1 YPDFPCRMPDDPA
14 TPAPHPTPAAAP
26 SPAAA
31 ADATPVAEVGMGGL
45 TPSQVGRLL
54 QAGSG
59 LFDSGADGPVR
70 AWEPP
75 PVEWLR
81 RALPQL
87 EITEF
92 LARGGMGAVYQG
104 RQRALGRPVAIKVL
118 PPELHGSWAR
128 DRDADEGDGQES
140 KLLYFVME
148 FIEGTDVGQLIAAE
162 GRLAPERAA
171 WIAVAVCDA
180 LAYAHEAGIVHRD
193 IKPSNVLIDPSG
205 RVKVADF
212 GLAKAFD
219 LESSVVTQ
227 SNLALGSP
235 DFAAPEILLP
245 GTTVDGRADLYAV
258 GVMLYQMLTGQ
269 IPRGRFELPGSLM
282 PQLGTRFDAILDR
295 ALQADPG
302 KRYATAA
309 ELKRDLERAVPPDG
323 CAAEPPSPAVSISR
337 PRVWRAPVVVAGAAI
352 LLVAGGLMLKSGM
365 ERNNGKPVPA
375 AHEGPAAEARPVAAG
390 VAYPVIGPDGKV
402 QFPIG
407 VWARIQTRDKE
418 AGRLA
423 NPENQRDGGWERLQD
438 VALAGGYERNC
449 TLMTNQGLRA
459 RFRGQRTGVDYP
471 QMQLRGLE
479 GKTPHYNL
487 HIRFGKIQIRL
498 SPSSPPSA

>member
-1 YPDFPCRMPDDPA
+1 
-14 TPAPHPTPAAAP
+14 
-26 SPAAA
+26 
-31 ADATPVAEVGMGGL
+31 MGGL